1 MNIKEVAA
9 MAGVSISTISRV
21 INNSAFVRPEI
32 KERVEKILEETG
44 YRPNALAK
52 ELQQNKTN
60 TIGVILP
67 RIDLGTFAV
76 IFDGISAIL
85 KDHGYNILLAN
96 TQDKIEDELKYIG
109 LMHEKR
115 VDGILYFATSIRLE
129 HKKALSRLRIPVV
142 IVGQSGEYLER
153 PAIFFDS
160 FKASKAM
167 VSYLI
172 SLGHTRIGCIAV
184 SNHDF
189 NVGTQRKQGYFA
201 ALEEQQIPIDPD
213 LVVTGDFEFI
223 SGERGAQKLIA
234 IKDKRPTAIFCITDR
249 LAVSAS
255 GYLVRAGFKVPEDI
269 SVACIDDPLLLRF
282 CAPSITA
289 MSFDYTKMGTKA
301 GLMIIDRIKNSCHNK
316 DQITM
321 PFTLVA
327 RDSTGPKIAF
337 GDK

>member
-1 MNIKEVAA
+1 

-21 INNSAFVRPEI
+21 INNSAFVRPEV
-32 KERVEKILEETG
+32 KERVEKVLEETG

-52 ELQQNKTN
+52 ELQKNKTN

-115 VDGILYFATSIRLE
+115 VDGILYFATGIRLE

-153 PAIFFDS
+153 PAIFLDS
-160 FKASKAM
+160 FGASKAM

-172 SLGHTRIGCIAV
+172 SLGHTQIGCIAV
-184 SNHDF
+184 SDYDF
-189 NVGTQRKQGYFA
+189 NVGTQRKQGYLA
-201 ALEEQQIPIDPD
+201 ALEEHQIPINPD

-223 SGERGAQKLIA
+223 SGEKGAQKLIE
-234 IKDKRPTAIFCITDR
+234 IKDTRPTAIFSITDR
-249 LAVSAS
+249 LAVSTS
-255 GYLVRAGFKVPEDI
+255 GYLLRAGFKIPEDI

-282 CAPSITA
+282 CAPSLTT
-289 MSFDYTKMGTKA
+289 MSFDYTKMGTRA
-301 GLMIIDRIKNSCHNK
+301 GLMIIDRIENGNHNNE
-316 DQITM
+316 QICM

-327 RDSTGPKIAF
+327 RDSTGPKMVF
-337 GDK
+337 D